1 MSKNNQEHIENFLG
15 IFKGFLGKN
24 TRKLLILT
32 KKWEKKCLKYFSQ
45 FFSTIKG
52 HKHVERSIKNT

>member
-32 KKWEKKCLKYFSQ
+32 KNGKKMLKILLSI
-45 FFSTIKG
+45 FSTIKG
-52 HKHVERSIKNT
+52 HKHVERSVKNT

>member
-32 KKWEKKCLKYFSQ
+32 KNGKKMLK
-45 FFSTIKG
+45 ILL
-52 HKHVERSIKNT
+52 SIF